1 MEFFQSQDSEG
12 SSLGSHIVFFDIEW
26 TSWEGAMANN
36 FSESWQH
43 REIIQ
48 IGAVRL
54 DPIDSFCEVAAFNQY
69 VVPQVNSVLSDYIVE
84 LTGITQ
90 SKIELDGIPF
100 NKALNLFADFT
111 GNWCLPT
118 YSWGHD
124 WTVIKESC
132 ELYKVPIPDG
142 ICNNMHNLYK
152 NFLSAGLDV
161 SGVTSGKLHSHF
173 GLSLS
178 SRAHNALHDVR
189 SMAAVVAHL
198 ISADNHQ
205 FEKLL

>member
-1 MEFFQSQDSEG
+1 M
-12 SSLGSHIVFFDIEW
+12 FFDMEW
-26 TSWEGAMANN
+26 TSWEGAVAKN

-69 VVPQVNSVLSDYIVE
+69 VVPQVNPELSDYIVK

-90 SKIELDGIPF
+90 SKLDREGIPF
-100 NKALNLFADFT
+100 QIALDMFEKFT
-111 GNWCLPT
+111 DNWRLPT

-124 WTVIKESC
+124 WTVIMESC
-132 ELYKVPIPDG
+132 DLYKLPIPKG
-142 ICNNMHNLYK
+142 IDNNMHNLHQ

-161 SGVTSGKLHSHF
+161 SRTMSGELHSHF
-173 GLSLS
+173 GLSLNS
-178 SRAHNALHDVR
+178 HAHDAIHDVR

-198 ISADNHQ
+198 ISADNHL
-205 FEKLL
+205 FATLL